1 MDLLPNSLCRAARF
15 AIFEGILGFSHLSGG
30 GVNANHNVWT
40 RSPSLARKNKTENG
54 EGNRDVW
61 VEFLSGEGDRHC
73 FILASDKNKKEQKN
87 LLIELVDYS
96 PKQDDHKQRTLQHSI

>member
-15 AIFEGILGFSHLSGG
+15 AIFEGILGFSHLNGG

-61 VEFLSGEGDRHC
+61 VEFLSREGDRHC
-73 FILASDKNKKEQKN
+73 FILAGDKNKKEQKN
-87 LLIELVDYS
+87 LLIELVDYN